1 MPSESEGPKS
11 SPQPTFSPPYQ
22 RIEVKFLIKSWLTVH
37 EYFVEF
43 RLPSSTTLV
52 DVLKIANR
60 QLANDLSDPAGIFN
74 WNFARGQKWVNCNVI
89 FIKPRVLAGDLNQT
103 IGELENDQQ
112 LCFSNSVDC
121 YQVLDR
127 YGWVVFFQIVG
138 ASFFVLF
145 LIFLFAAIVDKPI
158 WELSS
163 ELGVAPAIL

>member
-1 MPSESEGPKS
+1 MVDEELENLMPSESEGPKS

-37 EYFVEF
+37 EYCVEF

-52 DVLKIANR
+52 DVRKIANR
-60 QLANDLSDPAGIFN
+60 QLANDLSDPAGNII
-74 WNFARGQKWVNCNVI
+74 WSFARGQNWVTCNVV

-103 IGELENDQQ
+103 IGELESDQQ

-127 YGWVVFFQIVG
+127 YGWVVFFRIVG
-138 ASFFVLF
+138 GTLFVLF
-145 LIFLFAAIVDKPI
+145 LIFLFAAIMDKQFG
-158 WELSS
+158 SQ
-163 ELGVAPAIL
+163 